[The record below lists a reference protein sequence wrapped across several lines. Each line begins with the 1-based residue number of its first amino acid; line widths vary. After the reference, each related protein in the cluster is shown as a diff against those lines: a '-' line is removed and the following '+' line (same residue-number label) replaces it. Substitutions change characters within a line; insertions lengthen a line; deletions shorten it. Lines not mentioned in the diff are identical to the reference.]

1 MRHLTPMQEAF
12 CLAYVE
18 TGNASEAYRI
28 AYPRSKSW
36 KNNAVWNRASEMLK
50 HGLVVGRIAELRSS
64 SAESAK
70 MTLETHLL
78 DLQRLRDK
86 ADRSGKFSAAVAAEV
101 SRGRAAGFYVERM
114 NVNHSFSD
122 LSDDDIRAELAAL
135 NVKAS

>member
-1 MRHLTPMQEAF
+1 MNQ
-12 CLAYVE
+12 
-18 TGNASEAYRI
+18 ASIARKAKELMDNVRI
-28 AYPRSKSW
+28 A
-36 KNNAVWNRASEMLK
+36 A
-50 HGLVVGRIAELRSS
+50 RIAELRVP
-64 SAESAK
+64 AVEAAK

-86 ADRSGKFSAAVAAEV
+86 ADRAGKFSAAVAAEV